1 MLSFKN
7 RFHGRGGIR
16 YVYMHGDAVRSRVLT
31 CKHVANP
38 RRTQPRI
45 AVVISK
51 KVLKSAVGRNRVR
64 RRLYELMRRK
74 INILPH
80 GSDVVLIVGSPEIRT
95 MPAEELETLL
105 DQVLSEAGLNKTP
118 EN

>member
-1 MLSFKN
+1 
-7 RFHGRGGIR
+7 
-16 YVYMHGDAVRSRVLT
+16 
-31 CKHVANP
+31 
-38 RRTQPRI
+38 
-45 AVVISK
+45 
-51 KVLKSAVGRNRVR
+51 
-64 RRLYELMRRK
+64 MRRK